1 MFHLPYT
8 LLYPPHMLFHLPHTS
23 FTHYLTLF
31 IQYFCILVVGWQV
44 WLWCGLWG
52 LVVVAMVIAVSPKKI
67 QNIIWFAHEKH
78 TKKDLELYLASLDK
92 QEFKK
97 LLWNFKMTMPLFS
110 SWVKSADVEKPEWLS
125 KVITHLWPPISVY
138 IEKHLRLVVE
148 PKINDYLKK
157 WKIFTF
163 KFKTMREPSGEPEI
177 LGVKVYDT
185 TPSKDVILEVHFTY
199 TGNFRFSASNTK
211 LEFGTTHIQITGSAR
226 IILKHLLP
234 HPPFVGHVRIVP
246 ITSPDVNIHFRG
258 VANWPI
264 ISKNLIDSV
273 KEAISWSYD
282 LSLDEKALSV
292 EEYKSPTPEGVISL
306 RVTGNDEVDSCIIRQ
321 GSNIFRGCKPWTSV
335 FEVICYS
342 HVRERGIVLEIEA
355 DDHIYSDQL
364 DIEDIIKEKYLTKH
378 YRVADNLHSFF
389 STEATWFELT
399 NDAVMLT
406 EQWQEG
412 EDQARR
418 TQSCAVLK
426 VWLDYAEIFVF
437 DQKLDIRLKVGG
449 KSKQMSSS
457 LVYSNGQE
465 GIRIEFEEG
474 IDFLIADPQKQKLKI
489 QVSTFLN
496 YRYYNFC

>member
-177 LGVKVYDT
+177 LGVKVYDK
-185 TPSKDVILEVHFTY
+185 TPSKDVILEVHFT
-199 TGNFRFSASNTK
+199 
-211 LEFGTTHIQITGSAR
+211 
-226 IILKHLLP
+226 
-234 HPPFVGHVRIVP
+234 
-246 ITSPDVNIHFRG
+246 
-258 VANWPI
+258 
-264 ISKNLIDSV
+264 
-273 KEAISWSYD
+273 
-282 LSLDEKALSV
+282 
-292 EEYKSPTPEGVISL
+292 
-306 RVTGNDEVDSCIIRQ
+306 
-321 GSNIFRGCKPWTSV
+321 
-335 FEVICYS
+335 
-342 HVRERGIVLEIEA
+342 
-355 DDHIYSDQL
+355 
-364 DIEDIIKEKYLTKH
+364 
-378 YRVADNLHSFF
+378 
-389 STEATWFELT
+389 
-399 NDAVMLT
+399 
-406 EQWQEG
+406 
-412 EDQARR
+412 
-418 TQSCAVLK
+418 
-426 VWLDYAEIFVF
+426 
-437 DQKLDIRLKVGG
+437 
-449 KSKQMSSS
+449 
-457 LVYSNGQE
+457 
-465 GIRIEFEEG
+465 
-474 IDFLIADPQKQKLKI
+474 
-489 QVSTFLN
+489 
-496 YRYYNFC
+496 

>member
-335 FEVICYS
+335 FE
-342 HVRERGIVLEIEA
+342 
-355 DDHIYSDQL
+355 
-364 DIEDIIKEKYLTKH
+364 TKH